1 MKTKLYSIVLAVG
14 WQTVRK
20 SHSRLESRWSVLCGK
35 IFGKSVA
42 FSNLEADQ
50 VRKEPV
56 SPAKIILEHSQHGS
70 SGCSL
75 TPLTR
80 DHKRDI
86 KSGVF
91 ASKDGGMQL
100 CGRKAA
106 LPVACNRNWPS
117 GWKSQLPLS
126 PTAESP
132 GTSSEPFS
140 KASCGDFS
148 ARQQDPG

>member
-1 MKTKLYSIVLAVG
+1 M
-14 WQTVRK
+14 
-20 SHSRLESRWSVLCGK
+20 LCGK

-56 SPAKIILEHSQHGS
+56 SLAKIILEHSQHGS

-75 TPLTR
+75 IPLTR
-80 DHKRDI
+80 DHKGDI

-100 CGRKAA
+100 CDRKAT
-106 LPVACNRNWPS
+106 LPVACNRN
-117 GWKSQLPLS
+117 
-126 PTAESP
+126 
-132 GTSSEPFS
+132 
-140 KASCGDFS
+140 
-148 ARQQDPG
+148 